1 MATTGSA
8 AHRSDIIELERLK
21 NLAERD
27 SVKAL
32 LDTVIAKS
40 QKLLER
46 AEDSEKQEALKVQ
59 ERQRLEEARKK
70 REAEMEAQ
78 GKAMPQPIG
87 REKAKIQNVYITT
100 GYGWDQ
106 SDMSV
111 MLYLNIK
118 DADTLT
124 EDQYKLDVQTQ
135 SINFD
140 VYNHNGAN
148 YNFKISKLAKEIV
161 PEKCRVKL
169 KKSQIVI
176 FLRKKEQ
183 GKQWPELRYKSTRDV
198 YNELVRAEEKGEVP
212 KEAPTSQL
220 PDDMQSRM
228 KEMFENSDPETRR
241 MMEETARGM
250 KAGGGAFNP
259 LAAMAGM
266 GMGGMPGLGDMFGG
280 HNDHTHG
287 PNCSHQH

>member
-8 AHRSDIIELERLK
+8 AHRLDIIELERLK
-21 NLAERD
+21 NLTEID

-46 AEDSEKQEALKVQ
+46 AEELEKEQELKAQ
-59 ERQRLEEARKK
+59 ERQRLEEIRKK
-70 REAEMEAQ
+70 REAELAAQ

-87 REKAKIQNVYITT
+87 REKAKIQNIYITT

-118 DADTLT
+118 DSDTLK
-124 EDQYKLDVQTQ
+124 EDQYKLDVQAQ

-148 YNFKISKLAKEIV
+148 FNFKISKLAQEVV
-161 PEKCRVKL
+161 PEKSRVKL
-169 KKSQIVI
+169 KQSQIVI

-183 GKQWPELRYKSTRDV
+183 GKQWQELRYKSTRDV
-198 YNELVRAEEKGEVP
+198 YNELVRAEEKGELP
-212 KEAPTSQL
+212 KQPQNSQL
-220 PDDMQSRM
+220 PDDMQSKM
-228 KEMFENSDPETRR
+228 KEMFENSDPETKR
-241 MMEETARGM
+241 MMEQTFKQARDM
-250 KAGGGAFNP
+250 KASGGTFDP
-259 LAAMAGM
+259 LSAMASM
-266 GMGGMPGLGDMFGG
+266 GMPGMGDMFGG
-280 HNDHTHG
+280 HSDHAHG